1 LAHFQAAI
9 VAKTYDNLVREL
21 DALDNGVQAGRL
33 AIRVTFHAATRIGI
47 VDTSLQKKEETLSWH
62 GQAVEVRYE
71 EHSNPGF
78 IPNLYPKKQL
88 ALFSEMF
95 LL

>member
-9 VAKTYDNLVREL
+9 VANTYDNLVREL

-47 VDTSLQKKEETLSWH
+47 VDTSLQKKKRHSH
-62 GQAVEVRYE
+62 GMV
-71 EHSNPGF
+71 
-78 IPNLYPKKQL
+78 KQL
-88 ALFSEMF
+88 K
-95 LL
+95 